1 LQIPDCVNDPETDPE
16 SELHPDPDPEP
27 DPDSDPDLVLQ
38 LHVFPH
44 FSVCDGSGG
53 LVVATPSG
61 PLNDEQG
68 WQDMARLE
76 PSEQVQYFGRRI
88 GWRGFRRHAA
98 ST

>member
-1 LQIPDCVNDPETDPE
+1 LR
-16 SELHPDPDPEP
+16 SYG
-27 DPDSDPDLVLQ
+27 LVLQ